1 MIIVFHTPVVSGFQL
16 IEQAWPS
23 MKTSPGP
30 GLVGSGSACTNIAAD
45 EAKMV
50 NARAANMFFV
60 RKDLGTASAFWNERL
75 WSRRLGRLE
84 NKRATSEVLARGPI
98 QVYDGWWYLDSSS

>member
-1 MIIVFHTPVVSGFQL
+1 
-16 IEQAWPS
+16 

-60 RKDLGTASAFWNERL
+60 RKDLETALNERL
-75 WSRRLGRLE
+75 RLE
-84 NKRATSEVLARGPI
+84 RLRNSKGATGEVRENRYKLMMGSQTLAAVLFQLSAP
-98 QVYDGWWYLDSSS
+98 QVY